1 MNTVLTVAGS
11 DCSGGAGIQA
21 DLKTIGAF
29 GLYGMSVITAITVQ
43 NTMGVRRV
51 EPVESDLVGEQL
63 QAVLED
69 IVPDAIKIG
78 MVVSKENIR
87 ALVHVMEEYRVNGRP
102 LPFIVL
108 DPVLVSTS
116 GRVLLEPEAETA
128 LKEELFPIVDLITPN
143 LPEAEQL
150 CGYPIERN
158 GDRERAAEELSG
170 RYGCSVL
177 IKGGHGSS
185 ADDLLFHAGT
195 RVHSWYSGVRIENS
209 NTHGTGCTLSSAI
222 ACGIARGKT
231 IEEAVA
237 DAKVYI
243 TGAISA
249 GLDLGKGNG
258 PLDHF
263 YQFVNNL

>member
-29 GLYGMSVITAITVQ
+29 GLYGMSVITAVTIQ

-51 EPVESDLVGEQL
+51 EPLEPDLVEEQM
-63 QAVLED
+63 QAVFED
-69 IVPDAIKIG
+69 ILPDAIKIG

-87 ALVHVMEEYRVNGRP
+87 ALIRVMKEHCAKGNT
-102 LPFIVL
+102 LPFTVL

-116 GRVLLEPEAETA
+116 GRLLLEPEAESA
-128 LKEELFPIVDLITPN
+128 LKDELFPMVDLITPN

-150 CGYPIERN
+150 WGNPIVN
-158 GDRERAAEELSG
+158 NSSREGAAEELSG

-177 IKGGHGSS
+177 IKGGHGSG

-195 RVHSWYSGVRIENS
+195 GAHSWYTGAHIESS

-222 ACGIARGKT
+222 ACGMARGKT
-231 IEEAVA
+231 LEGAVA
-237 DAKVYI
+237 DAKIYI
-243 TGAISA
+243 TGAIGA

-263 YQFVNNL
+263 YQRH